1 MDAIIE
7 CVPNFSEGRRLDVV
21 DEIQEAIA
29 RTKDVFIL
37 DQHVDPDHNR
47 SVITLAGDLDEV
59 GPAILRGARVAR
71 DRIDRAEHRGE
82 HPRVGAIDVV
92 PFVPIRDL
100 SLDDCVD
107 WAHAAGT
114 SIAEELE
121 IPVYLYAAA
130 ALDPNRQRLGHIRK
144 IGFERL
150 SREIGRRENLQ
161 PDLAP
166 HDCTPLRAQL
176 L

>member
-71 DRIDRAEHRGE
+71 DRIDLAEHRGE

-92 PFVPIRDL
+92 PFVPIRGL

-107 WAHAAGT
+107 RAHAAGT